1 MFNRLKMWAYVAALF
16 GGAFL
21 ASGCGGLGFGN
32 GKFGLITAILQE
44 DLFG

>member
-1 MFNRLKMWAYVAALF
+1 MCNRLKMWAYVATLL

-21 ASGCGGLGFGN
+21 ASGCGSLFGSQN
-32 GKFGLITAILQE
+32 GLILAILQE